1 MLISPLIVASCPLGY
16 VMTTD
21 SQSGAEDR
29 LPFKD
34 PSESVPAQAEPIK
47 VASEPAE
54 LSLQSPN
61 PGPEPPSDQSF
72 DELMGYLSKGLDV
85 LKGLNLQG
93 FQEIYPAFLAILAA
107 VVTGLLLILAAN
119 VLTSMNHLPL
129 IGGLLGGLFELC
141 GLVVVAKFAV
151 SNLLL
156 QKKRA
161 DLFLRIAELKKELI
175 GQ

>member
-1 MLISPLIVASCPLGY
+1 
-16 VMTTD
+16 MTTD

-34 PSESVPAQAEPIK
+34 PQESVPAQAEPIK
-47 VASEPAE
+47 MASEPAE
-54 LSLQSPN
+54 LSLQSPT
-61 PGPEPPSDQSF
+61 PGLEEPSRQSLE
-72 DELMGYLSKGLDV
+72 ELLGYLSKGLDV

-93 FQEIYPAFLAILAA
+93 FQQIYPAFLAILAA
-107 VVTGLLLILAAN
+107 VVTGVLLILAAN

-129 IGGLLGGLFELC
+129 VGGLLGGLFELC

>member
-1 MLISPLIVASCPLGY
+1 
-16 VMTTD
+16 MTTD

-54 LSLQSPN
+54 LSLQSPES
-61 PGPEPPSDQSF
+61 GLEKPSDQSL
-72 DELMGYLSKGLDV
+72 DELLGYLSKGLDV

-107 VVTGLLLILAAN
+107 VVTGVLLILAAN

-141 GLVVVAKFAV
+141 GLVVVVKFAV

>member
-1 MLISPLIVASCPLGY
+1 
-16 VMTTD
+16 MTTD

-47 VASEPAE
+47 MASEPAE
-54 LSLQSPN
+54 LSLQSPAS
-61 PGPEPPSDQSF
+61 GLEQTSDKSLN
-72 DELMGYLSKGLDV
+72 ELLGYLSKGLDV

-107 VVTGLLLILAAN
+107 VVTGVLLILAAN

-141 GLVVVAKFAV
+141 GLVVVTRFAV

>member
-1 MLISPLIVASCPLGY
+1 
-16 VMTTD
+16 MTTD

-47 VASEPAE
+47 MASEPAE
-54 LSLQSPN
+54 LSLQSPAS
-61 PGPEPPSDQSF
+61 GLEQTSDKSLN
-72 DELMGYLSKGLDV
+72 ELLGYLSKGLDV

-107 VVTGLLLILAAN
+107 VVTGVLLILAAN

-129 IGGLLGGLFELC
+129 IGSLLGGLFELC
-141 GLVVVAKFAV
+141 GLMVVARFVV